1 MQGCATH
8 QKFVTKYNAW
18 VGQDI
23 NDLVQKIGYP
33 DSTYVLPNKNKV
45 YVYARSRIYSYPSMS
60 MGYGGYG
67 GHYGGYGM
75 FGYGTDVCL
84 VMALMLSRKHVNF
97 TLRLIEN
104 LLSSNGVHGV
114 MPVFQTSGYILK
126 KTDRVAMYV

>member
-1 MQGCATH
+1 MKYFFMAVLLMQGCATH

-33 DSTYVLPNKNKV
+33 DSTYILSNKNKV
-45 YVYARSRIYSYPSMS
+45 YVYERSRIYSYPSMS

-75 FGYGTDVCL
+75 FGYGTDVVQQTCKTYFETNKKGII
-84 VMALMLSRKHVNF
+84 VKWGSRGNHCV
-97 TLRLIEN
+97 
-104 LLSSNGVHGV
+104 SN
-114 MPVFQTSGYILK
+114 
-126 KTDRVAMYV
+126 